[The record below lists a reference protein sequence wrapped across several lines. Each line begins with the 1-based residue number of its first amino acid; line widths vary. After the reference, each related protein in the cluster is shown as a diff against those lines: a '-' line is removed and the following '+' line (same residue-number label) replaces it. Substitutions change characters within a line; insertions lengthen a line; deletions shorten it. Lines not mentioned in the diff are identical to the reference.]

1 MNFFPIMVAG
11 LLVVV
16 AAMWANLDFLNEKL
30 LRVKPPLC
38 APPYEVAWLPWKP
51 GLVEFARNGERIVWL
66 QFASDWDMTGHV
78 NEKRVFSDDDLLQT
92 LARHRVFLIKAD
104 HTNLDEEITK
114 ELKKYGRVSI
124 PTNLIFPADPEKEM
138 IVLPELLTP
147 EIVMAALN
155 QAAGR

>member
-1 MNFFPIMVAG
+1 
-11 LLVVV
+11 
-16 AAMWANLDFLNEKL
+16 
-30 LRVKPPLC
+30 
-38 APPYEVAWLPWKP
+38 
-51 GLVEFARNGERIVWL
+51 
-66 QFASDWDMTGHV
+66 MTGHV
-78 NEKRVFSDDDLLQT
+78 NKRRVFSDDDLLQT

-114 ELKKYGRVSI
+114 ELKKYGRFSI